1 MNFKMIGYGLLGV
14 LCVTYV
20 TLSIIHMTKV
30 NNTIRE
36 WSESYKVIEKDV
48 ATFTKVSDPKTIRL
62 YVKELNKILDEIHF
76 LGKLIESGELADEG
90 ITKILDGHDELSQKI
105 LELVTK
111 EESEMNEQLI
121 YSQLKITQDDVDVI
135 LHTID
140 DLKLQIDR
148 HYMAYTNKVNKID
161 KEIGDIKN
169 KLETMNKKRLF
180 HTHN

>member
-1 MNFKMIGYGLLGV
+1 MNFKMIGYGLLSV
-14 LCVTYV
+14 ICVAYI

-36 WSESYKVIEKDV
+36 WSESYEVIEKDV

-90 ITKILDGHDELSQKI
+90 ITKILDGHDELSREM
-105 LELVTK
+105 LDLVTK
-111 EESEMNEQLI
+111 KESEKDRDLI
-121 YSQLKITQDDVDVI
+121 YSQLKITQDDIDVI

-140 DLKLQIDR
+140 NLKLQIDR
-148 HYMAYTNKVNKID
+148 HYMAYTNKVDKID
-161 KEIGDIKN
+161 NEIDDIKN